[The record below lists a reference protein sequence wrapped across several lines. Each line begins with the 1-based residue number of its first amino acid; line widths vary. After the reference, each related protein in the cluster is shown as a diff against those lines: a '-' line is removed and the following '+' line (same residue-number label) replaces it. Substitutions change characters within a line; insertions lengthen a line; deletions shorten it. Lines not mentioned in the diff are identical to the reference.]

1 MRSFYD
7 SSDAQTELMF
17 RLIELLVL
25 LLVIVLYFTVR
36 AVNLVVRVF
45 RKHPYNKPLLITLI
59 CFGVAIILT
68 IFTSGYP
75 VFLALTLLCALALP
89 SVAWIVETYI
99 DPLLQKPPE
108 PLIDEV
114 LFQPWW
120 DMEDVK
126 QAA

>member
-59 CFGVAIILT
+59 CFGIAIILT

-89 SVAWIVETYI
+89 IVAWIVETYF

-120 DMEDVK
+120 DMEDEK

>member
-89 SVAWIVETYI
+89 SVAWIVETYF

-120 DMEDVK
+120 DREDEQ